1 MNNVLKIKD
10 LSFSYAEDTPVLNHV
25 SLQLQRG
32 EIMMLMGPNGC
43 GKTTLLKLILRLLPT
58 GSKQIIICDRPQ
70 ETYSVAELARKI
82 AYVPQSESGANCDY
96 SVREFLLMGRT
107 PHISLFAVPSDED
120 YRLVEEYAAECGITA
135 ILNTPVRCLSGGQY
149 QLATIARTLVQGSEL
164 IVMDEPLSALD
175 LQNQAKILKMLLRL
189 KKDGKT
195 LLLSTHDPN
204 HALAINC
211 KVCGFL
217 DGTIAF
223 CGQADRALTE
233 NCISAMYGK
242 DIAIWQSREEK
253 HISFCRSLFQN

>member
-1 MNNVLKIKD
+1 M
-10 LSFSYAEDTPVLNHV
+10 
-25 SLQLQRG
+25 
-32 EIMMLMGPNGC
+32 
-43 GKTTLLKLILRLLPT
+43 
-58 GSKQIIICDRPQ
+58 
-70 ETYSVAELARKI
+70 
-82 AYVPQSESGANCDY
+82 
-96 SVREFLLMGRT
+96 
-107 PHISLFAVPSDED
+107 
-120 YRLVEEYAAECGITA
+120 
-135 ILNTPVRCLSGGQY
+135 
-149 QLATIARTLVQGSEL
+149 ATIARTLVQGSEL

-242 DIAIWQSREEK
+242 DIAIWQSREGK